1 MPSRPPNPAEP
12 RKIPRQ
18 TRSAATV
25 DAILDATAHILRE
38 SGFAT
43 LSTNGVAQR
52 AGVSIGSLYQYF
64 PNKEALL
71 AALHA
76 RHSNDMVGAIGA
88 ILTEEGPEG
97 LRFDIAR
104 LVRAAISAH
113 EADPA
118 LHRILDRE
126 LPLFAPQEPIGARIH
141 DHIVGL
147 LRRNHAEVQET
158 NLDLAAWITMQMTES
173 LVHAAVLD
181 RPPALPSDLVE
192 AAINRSL
199 LGYLTGSADRTI

>member
-1 MPSRPPNPAEP
+1 M
-12 RKIPRQ
+12 
-18 TRSAATV
+18 TV
-25 DAILDATAHILRE
+25 EAILDATAHILRE
-38 SGFAT
+38 AGFAG
-43 LSTNGVAQR
+43 LSTNSVAQR

-76 RHSNDMVGAIGA
+76 RHSNEMVESIGA
-88 ILTEEGPEG
+88 ILTEDGPQG
-97 LRFDIAR
+97 LGDDISR

-113 EADPA
+113 EADPP
-118 LHRILDRE
+118 LHRILDKE

-147 LRRNHAEVQET
+147 LDRNRQEIAEP
-158 NLDLAAWITMQMTES
+158 NLELAAWMTLQMTEA

-181 RPPALPSDLVE
+181 RPSHLSAQDVE
-192 AAINRSL
+192 AAIIRSL
-199 LGYLTGSADRTI
+199 VNYLTGRVRGAAGLDAC